1 MLHTHSNSDLANLAM
16 ESDVAITAL
25 HVKSELE
32 RSGYAILPRTR
43 EEKFLQICG
52 RLGEI
57 IEMNDIRIEAG
68 VGSMARSAAALPLH
82 TDSPLVNF
90 IGWQCHRAQSPTP
103 APTYILDMRD
113 VFTKL
118 SPETLQTLT
127 KIPHLNPELE
137 VFPCET
143 FVIQG
148 QAEDQRLHFVPWRLP
163 QNAHSEIQLPIN
175 QLIGYVER
183 KLATNL
189 KLIELKEQECLF
201 LDNRTMLHGR
211 GGLDPASLRHLRR
224 VWLR

>member
-1 MLHTHSNSDLANLAM
+1 MLYTHSDLDVANLAV
-16 ESDVAITAL
+16 ESNVAITAL
-25 HVKSELE
+25 HVRSELE

-57 IEMNDIRIEAG
+57 IEINDIRIEAG
-68 VGSMARSAAALPLH
+68 VSSMARSAAAVPLH

-90 IGWQCHRAQSPTP
+90 IGWQCHRVQSPNP

-118 SPETLQTLT
+118 SHETLEALT
-127 KIPHLNPELE
+127 KIPHLNPERE
-137 VFPCET
+137 VFPCDT

-148 QAEDQRLHFVPWRLP
+148 EAEDQRLHFVPWRLP
-163 QNAHSEIQLPIN
+163 QHAQSEIQLPIN
-175 QLIGYVER
+175 QLIRCVEQ

-211 GGLDPASLRHLRR
+211 GRLDPASLRHLRR